1 MARTVKQGVPT
12 VVTGLVGAAA
22 YEALAKAPWRKVT
35 VSAAAV

>member
-1 MARTVKQGVPT
+1 M
-12 VVTGLVGAAA
+12 VTGLVGAAA